1 MWILAFR
8 YLQRNFEVQ
17 NRYLDSFHSVKNLRS
32 SSRNVFSPQ
41 NPFFQRFKS
50 NYWFLSAYF
59 WWRSTHCNP
68 TPCNHHPMHVSKL
81 CTFEDNWP
89 AMSSNLRFLEKNV
102 DSDFY
107 LIRKIKSLYLGMA
120 LLLMDLKSRWKLDL
134 TRWSKIR
141 TSIFT
146 VVTSQLRNMYS

>member
-1 MWILAFR
+1 MLRRTDIVHVVSMWCILHFLTWIFWESVWILAFR

-81 CTFEDNWP
+81 CTFEDNWLP
-89 AMSSNLRFLEKNV
+89 MSCNLRFLEKKGLFRFLF
-102 DSDFY
+102 DSE
-107 LIRKIKSLYLGMA
+107 K
-120 LLLMDLKSRWKLDL
+120 
-134 TRWSKIR
+134 
-141 TSIFT
+141 
-146 VVTSQLRNMYS
+146 

>member
-1 MWILAFR
+1 MLRRTDIVHVVYFAFLNLDFFWKSIWILAFR

-17 NRYLDSFHSVKNLRS
+17 NPYLNSFHTVKNLRC

-68 TPCNHHPMHVSKL
+68 TPCNRHPMHVSKL

-89 AMSSNLRFLEKNV
+89 PMSCNLRFLEKICLFRFLF
-102 DSDFY
+102 DSEKY
-107 LIRKIKSLYLGMA
+107 
-120 LLLMDLKSRWKLDL
+120 
-134 TRWSKIR
+134 T
-141 TSIFT
+141 
-146 VVTSQLRNMYS
+146 